1 MLWLRVLAHALV
13 LLFWGLVLVN
23 LLAPVSQ
30 PFAGL
35 LQLSGVAMLVLNLL
49 AVAIHHQLLKR
60 QPVSWRQR
68 LLVLLFGALQLPASS
83 RVTEGFDAA

>member
-1 MLWLRVLAHALV
+1 MLWLRVVAHALV
-13 LLFWGLVLVN
+13 LLFWGLVLAN

-49 AVAIHHQLLKR
+49 AVAIHHQLLK
-60 QPVSWRQR
+60 QHPGSWLQR
-68 LLVLLFGALQLPASS
+68 LLVLPFGALRLPAPG
-83 RVTEGFDAA
+83 RAAEGFGAV